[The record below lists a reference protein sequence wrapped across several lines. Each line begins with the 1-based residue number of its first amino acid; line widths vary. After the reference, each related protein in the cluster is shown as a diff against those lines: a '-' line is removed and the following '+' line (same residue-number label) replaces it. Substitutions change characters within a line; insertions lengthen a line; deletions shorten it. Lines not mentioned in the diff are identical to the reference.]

1 MKSPGTNAQSVIA
14 IVPVNI
20 LAMSKARLAP
30 SLNAALRRRL
40 STAMLADVLTA
51 MRKVR
56 TIRRITVVSA
66 DRSVAR
72 LAHVMAAHF
81 LWEGERRGLNKGLR
95 LALLDASRRKASAA
109 LILPA
114 DIPLV
119 TPREISRFLRL
130 SDGRS
135 IAITPS
141 KDGAGTNALLL
152 RPPRMIKP
160 SFGEN
165 SFRRHTA
172 AAKQKGLTPKV
183 IKLRGISLDVDEPRD
198 LARLRGAPP
207 RSETGRLVRSVDNQ
221 IKV

>member
-1 MKSPGTNAQSVIA
+1 MKSSGTDTHPLIV

-20 LAMSKARLAP
+20 LAISKTRLAP

-51 MRKVR
+51 ISTVR
-56 TIRRITVVSA
+56 WIQRITVVSA
-66 DRSVAR
+66 DRSVRR
-72 LAHVMAAHF
+72 LTHMSGAHF
-81 LWEGERRGLNKGLR
+81 LWEGDRRGLNKGLR
-95 LALLDASRRKASAA
+95 LALFDASRRKASAA

-119 TPREISRFLRL
+119 TPREIRTFLRL
-130 SDGRS
+130 SDGHS

-152 RPPRMIKP
+152 RPPRIIKP
-160 SFGEN
+160 SFGKN

-172 AAKQKGLTPKV
+172 AAKRMGLRPKV

-198 LARLRGAPP
+198 LGRLRNASP
-207 RSETGRLVRSVDNQ
+207 RSNTGRVVRLTDSQ

>member
-1 MKSPGTNAQSVIA
+1 MKPSGTDTHPLIA

-20 LAMSKARLAP
+20 LSMSKARLAP
-30 SLNAALRRRL
+30 SLNAVLRRRL

-51 MRKVR
+51 ISTVR
-56 TIRRITVVSA
+56 WIQRITVVSA

-72 LAHVMAAHF
+72 LAHMTDAHF

-119 TPREISRFLRL
+119 TPREIRTFLRL
-130 SDGRS
+130 SDGHS

-152 RPPRMIKP
+152 RPPRIIKP
-160 SFGEN
+160 SFGKN

-172 AAKQKGLTPKV
+172 AAQRMGLRPKV

-198 LARLRGAPP
+198 LGRLRSVSS
-207 RSETGRLVRSVDNQ
+207 RSDTGRLVSSDDNQ